1 MRIRR
6 LVLER
11 YGPHEGRELLL
22 GPGLTLVTGPNEAG
36 KSTLLDALSDLLW
49 GFPKPIRHNYA
60 FSSARLALAAD
71 TEVDGRELCV
81 RRTTRGLATTETDE
95 PVDAPWG
102 PGGAEARRRWRQGFG
117 LGHAELRAGGARLC
131 EGGGDLAELVFTAR
145 SGRDVRALLDKLDAE
160 ADGLFKTNRNSKSVA
175 LRQAM
180 TQYETVDGQV
190 RERMSRA
197 GEVADLAT
205 EITRLE
211 RRAAALT
218 RDREVAARA
227 SAEAAQR
234 VRAFEPACRLASLR
248 DAVAELQESGVVLD
262 AERLAEFDAAHAV
275 RERADT
281 ELAALREQIEELRA
295 RRAEVQLDEALV
307 ADAAL
312 VRELDAARQARAA
325 DAERAVALR
334 RDAEDHAR
342 RVAELLDTIAPVAD
356 GPVPA
361 GRPAPGAGLAARLAA
376 VVIAADRV
384 ADLDRLA
391 ARVREAGE
399 ESGRADAAQHEA
411 QRAARDA
418 ADEDEGPDATAVAR
432 VAEARRAVLADGS
445 PVARRRAALAET
457 ADAARRR
464 HEAVAGTGLHP
475 DDETP
480 EPPPAG
486 RMAELRAALRDATLA
501 AERAEGER
509 ERTARRLDAAH
520 RMLDELA
527 ADGPPAD
534 PDSLAA
540 ARAARDAAVDAFLA
554 AREPR
559 ESAAAALAVE
569 RAVRA
574 ADTVADRM
582 IAAADRVA
590 EHTRRRADLVAAD
603 QENADAERVAHA
615 AAEIQTAAEEEWR
628 ALWPGIPAPRPDDAE
643 TVHHALV
650 AARRAEADR
659 AHAGERAEMLADDA
673 LSQADTLSVA
683 LAAAGRPRDDA
694 DLDAMIVAAE
704 DLEADA
710 DRARDRRV
718 LLGRLRAEVHRAAA
732 AADARRQDLDEAEL
746 RWRHAL
752 RAAGV
757 PAVTAPDGWDVRRD
771 ALLAAARAHAEGR
784 RAAEEAEVLAAR
796 VARHDAAVAE
806 LAARHPDEKD
816 GSAAAHLVALTER
829 VRAAET
835 AAVSAGHL
843 DTQLATAEREVRERS
858 RAADSAASVLDRL
871 AVELSLTA
879 APEEGGIEAAAERG
893 RTAVR
898 LAGEIDTVLAL
909 LRTAAPDL
917 DADELV
923 EMSRSTE
930 ATGLDEALSRARE
943 SETALAAENDA
954 LLEQLGG
961 LRSRLRTLEGAEGV
975 AVLHAEAQEHLSRA
989 ADAAERYLVV
999 HLQREI
1005 LRRELESYER
1015 RHASPLLVE
1024 AGGLLERLTGGRFT
1038 GLRPGEGGRTL
1049 VAVRADGEELTPD
1062 QLSEG
1067 TADQAFL
1074 ALRLAGVVALQA
1086 EREADG
1092 LPPVPVVLDDVLMTF
1107 DDGRAAAALGL
1118 LADLGQRWQVVLLT
1132 HHDHLAPLAPAA
1144 GSVAVVAL
1152 DAPAA
1157 LPSAG

>member
-1 MRIRR
+1 
-6 LVLER
+6 
-11 YGPHEGRELLL
+11 
-22 GPGLTLVTGPNEAG
+22 
-36 KSTLLDALSDLLW
+36 
-49 GFPKPIRHNYA
+49 
-60 FSSARLALAAD
+60 
-71 TEVDGRELCV
+71 
-81 RRTTRGLATTETDE
+81 
-95 PVDAPWG
+95 
-102 PGGAEARRRWRQGFG
+102 
-117 LGHAELRAGGARLC
+117 
-131 EGGGDLAELVFTAR
+131 
-145 SGRDVRALLDKLDAE
+145 
-160 ADGLFKTNRNSKSVA
+160 
-175 LRQAM
+175 
-180 TQYETVDGQV
+180 
-190 RERMSRA
+190 MSRA

-218 RDREVAARA
+218 RDREGAARA

-234 VRAFEPACRLASLR
+234 GRAFEPACRLASLR

-275 RERADT
+275 RKRADT
-281 ELAALREQIEELRA
+281 DLAALREQIEELRA

-312 VRELDAARQARAA
+312 VRELDGARQARAA

-342 RVAELLDTIAPVAD
+342 RVAALLDTIAPVAA
-356 GPVPA
+356 GP
-361 GRPAPGAGLAARLAA
+361 PAPGVDLTARLAA

-391 ARVREAGE
+391 ARVREAAE

-445 PVARRRAALAET
+445 PVARRRVALAEI
-457 ADAARRR
+457 ADAARHR
-464 HEAVAGTGLHP
+464 HEALAGTGLHP

-480 EPPPAG
+480 EAPPAG

-509 ERTARRLDAAH
+509 ERTARRLDAAR

-554 AREPR
+554 ARDPR
-559 ESAAAALAVE
+559 ESAAAALAAE

-582 IAAADRVA
+582 IASADRVA
-590 EHTRRRADLVAAD
+590 EHARGRADLVAAE
-603 QENADAERVAHA
+603 QENADAERAARA
-615 AAEIQTAAEEEWR
+615 AAESQAAAEEEWR

-643 TVHHALV
+643 TVHRALV
-650 AARRAEADR
+650 AARQAETDR
-659 AHAGERAEMLADDA
+659 AHAAERAEMLADDA

-694 DLDAMIVAAE
+694 DLDAMIVAAG

-732 AADARRQDLDEAEL
+732 TADARRHDLDEAEL
-746 RWRHAL
+746 CWRHAL
-752 RAAGV
+752 RAAGA
-757 PAVTAPDGWDVRRD
+757 PAGTGPDGWDVRRD
-771 ALLAAARAHAEGR
+771 ALLDAARAHAEGR

-806 LAARHPDEKD
+806 LAARHLDEKD
-816 GSAAAHLVALTER
+816 GSATAHLVELAER

-898 LAGEIDTVLAL
+898 LAGEIDTALAL

-923 EMSRSTE
+923 ETSRSTE
-930 ATGLDEALSRARE
+930 ATGLHEALSRARE
-943 SETALAAENDA
+943 SEAALAAENDA

-1024 AGGLLERLTGGRFT
+1024 AGALLERLTGGRFT

-1107 DDGRAAAALGL
+1107 DDGRAAAALGV

-1132 HHDHLAPLAPAA
+1132 HHDHLAPLASAA